1 MDYKADLEL
10 ALKLADIADGISLE
24 RFYSQDL
31 VVETKPDATPVT
43 DADRSVEA
51 ALKEVL
57 KAQRPED
64 SLIGEEYGS
73 TGENLH
79 GKGSRTWIIDPI
91 DGTANFMRGVPV
103 WASLIALAVDGK
115 PVVGVVSAPAMG
127 RRWWA
132 APGVG
137 AHTKHIDGRTAEL
150 QVSKISDL
158 EHASLSYNSLKLWDE
173 NGMLDSLMQLTRK
186 VWRTRAYGD
195 FWAYMLLAEGTLEIT
210 SEHSLAIYD
219 IAALVP
225 IVEQAGGRITDLH
238 GELTTSSSSV
248 LATNSVLHSTVSE
261 LLNHPNFKN

>member
-73 TGENLH
+73 TGDNLH

-103 WASLIALAVDGK
+103 WATLIALAVDGK

-158 EHASLSYNSLKLWDE
+158 EHSSLSYNSLKLWDE

-210 SEHSLAIYD
+210 SEHNLAIYD

-261 LLNHPNFKN
+261 LLNHPNIKN

>member
-1 MDYKADLEL
+1 MDFSKDLVL
-10 ALKLADIADGISLE
+10 ALEMAEIADRISLD
-24 RFYSQDL
+24 RFYAQDL
-31 VVETKPDATPVT
+31 VVETKPDSSPVT

-51 ALKEVL
+51 ALKAKL
-57 KAQRPED
+57 KEARPDD
-64 SLIGEEYGS
+64 SLIGEEYG
-73 TGENLH
+73 TVGENLH
-79 GKGSRTWIIDPI
+79 GAGSRTWIIDPI

-103 WASLIALAVDGK
+103 WATLIALAVDGK

-158 EHASLSYNSLKLWDE
+158 EHASLSDNSLKLWDE

-210 SEHSLAIYD
+210 SEHNLAIYD

-261 LLNHPNFKN
+261 ILNHPNIKN

>member
-1 MDYKADLEL
+1 MDYSQDLALAIEL
-10 ALKLADIADGISLE
+10 AEIADQISLE

-51 ALKEVL
+51 ALKAKL
-57 KAQRPED
+57 KESRPND
-64 SLIGEEYGS
+64 SLIGEEYGT

-79 GKGSRTWIIDPI
+79 GAGSRTWIIDPI

-103 WASLIALAVDGK
+103 WATLIALAVDGK

-132 APGVG
+132 APGSG
-137 AHTKHIDGRTAEL
+137 AKTRHIDGRVADI

-173 NGMLDSLMQLTRK
+173 NGRLDQLMTLTRK

-195 FWAYMLLAEGTLEIT
+195 FWAYMLLAEGALEIT
-210 SEHSLAIYD
+210 TEHNLAIYD

-225 IVEQAGGRITDLH
+225 IIEQAGGTITDLD
-238 GELTTSSSSV
+238 GELTIDSSSV
-248 LATNSVLHSTVSE
+248 LATNGVLHRTVAE
-261 LLNHPNFKN
+261 LFRHPNIRN

>member
-10 ALKLADIADGISLE
+10 ALQLAGIADGISLE

-103 WASLIALAVDGK
+103 WATLIALAVDGK
-115 PVVGVVSAPAMG
+115 PVVGVVSAPAMR

-173 NGMLDSLMQLTRK
+173 NGMLEPLMQLTRK

-210 SEHSLAIYD
+210 SEHNLAIYD

-261 LLNHPNFKN
+261 LLNHPNIKN

>member
-57 KAQRPED
+57 KAERPED

-73 TGENLH
+73 TGDNLH

-103 WASLIALAVDGK
+103 WATLIALAVDGK

-173 NGMLDSLMQLTRK
+173 NGMLESLMQLTRK

-210 SEHSLAIYD
+210 SEHNLAIYD

-261 LLNHPNFKN
+261 LLNHPNIKN